1 MDFSSLVLMQK
12 DSETGFITK
21 ELGSFVAEG
30 AIRKNF
36 CFKWNCKFIF

>member
-21 ELGSFVAEG
+21 ELGSFQVAEG
-30 AIRKNF
+30 AL
-36 CFKWNCKFIF
+36 